1 MIYAGNAI
9 QVEMHDHQLA
19 KLTFDLKHQ
28 SINKLN
34 VATLIEL
41 QQAIAAISS
50 NSSIRGLMLA
60 SAKAT
65 FIVGADITEFLNFF
79 GIQEQA

>member
-19 KLTFDLKHQ
+19 KLTFDLKDQ
-28 SINKLN
+28 SVNKLN
-34 VATLIEL
+34 AATLVEL

-50 NSSIRGLMLA
+50 TSGVKGLIHRRGRHY
-60 SAKAT
+60 
-65 FIVGADITEFLNFF
+65 
-79 GIQEQA
+79 